1 MKKFE
6 LTTEFKMFCGIKLY
20 RIKALFSFG
29 NVAEGELG
37 GCIEKEENLD
47 QSGDAWVSGDALVCG
62 NAVVCGDAR
71 VYGNAEVCG
80 NARVYGNARVCG
92 DAVVCGDA
100 RVYGNAEV
108 CGNARVYGNARVC
121 GDAVVCGDARVYGNA
136 VVYGNAEV
144 CGNADYTTIKGF
156 GSVFRNTTFFRQKD
170 NTIGVVCGCFY
181 GTLEEFR
188 NKVTETHGDTKYAK
202 EYLMIA
208 DLMEMH
214 FAKENLKS
222 AAKPAS
228 EDVHQ
233 PTLMPG
239 A

>member
-62 NAVVCGDAR
+62 N
-71 VYGNAEVCG
+71 
-80 NARVYGNARVCG
+80 
-92 DAVVCGDA
+92 AVVCGDA